1 MTHYSRIHPMASLH
15 LDNFPSELLTRI
27 HDLAS
32 QSNCSVDQIAIA
44 LIQQSLNLL
53 PTSIDF
59 SVSPKTDLS
68 WSERCKAVPAIQA
81 EIDRMKRPNPSDFN
95 LPDSTQLLRED
106 RAR

>member
-1 MTHYSRIHPMASLH
+1 MATLH

-27 HDLAS
+27 HHLAS
-32 QSNCSVDQIAIA
+32 QNNCSVDQIAIA
-44 LIQQSLNLL
+44 LIQQSLNQVST
-53 PTSIDF
+53 PVAF

-81 EIDRMKRPNPSDFN
+81 EIDRIERPSPSDFN
-95 LPDSTQLLRED
+95 LSDSTQLLRED